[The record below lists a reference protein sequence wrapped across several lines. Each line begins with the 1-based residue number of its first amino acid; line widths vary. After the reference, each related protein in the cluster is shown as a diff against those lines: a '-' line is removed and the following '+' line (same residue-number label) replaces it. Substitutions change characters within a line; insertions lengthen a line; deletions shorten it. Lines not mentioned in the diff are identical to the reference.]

1 LNCIPLKNFS
11 FSPKAEIE
19 QPIILKGASYPMRGF
34 KIKFSFSTIIYL
46 LMLTACNNTA
56 SLQEKQSN
64 QKEGNSS
71 SRSTTFE
78 QVISLKGVIQDF
90 KSGSSFIISN
100 RLIDASQ
107 AELDPPSLQLANG
120 IGVLIEG
127 ATVDGKVE
135 ASRVTKTQTNS
146 PIGGGLSPAAVID
159 ASPVQGVAPLA
170 VSFDA
175 SGSTGDGGIAAYN
188 WSFGDGE
195 QATGITTDHSY
206 MSPGKYVV
214 SLTIKDSAG
223 NKGSTSIPV
232 EALVNRSPSQPNE
245 NTPINTVMRV
255 GENFGFLAS
264 DQPDNSPFIN
274 NVDFSAAWSNG
285 KSGYLVNTNVWKP
298 EFLSDIS
305 NYSVLRFL
313 NWTATNG
320 NHIKNWSDVLLP
332 VDSQNNNIQG
342 FTPNPGSLYRVM
354 AYEWQIDLCNRIGA
368 DMWITVP
375 AHTDVSSDDYWGKLA
390 RVIRDNL
397 DPSLKVYIEYSNEIW
412 NFAFEQRDYINRQA
426 QVAGISGD
434 DNTRVWKYTV
444 KASAD
449 LWQVFINEFG
459 GRNRL
464 KLVLPGQSANPYMAE
479 AHYQNLNDA
488 SLNPNGLRPDVY
500 AIAPYVGHEINS
512 SGSNVFAQLRKELK
526 SVTRPQLERHRELAD
541 ANKIELV
548 TYEGGQHVYKG
559 GRVAS
564 INRDP
569 KMYAF
574 YKDYLTML
582 SEYVPLT
589 MNFMYS
595 GHYSDQYGNAWGS
608 KEFIMQPIDKAHKY
622 RAIQDWI
629 KESRP

>member
-1 LNCIPLKNFS
+1 M
-11 FSPKAEIE
+11 
-19 QPIILKGASYPMRGF
+19 LKGASYPMRGL
-34 KIKFSFSTIIYL
+34 KIKFLFAIVTYL
-46 LMLTACNNTA
+46 LTLTACNNTA
-56 SLQEKQSN
+56 SLQEEQSS
-64 QKEGNSS
+64 QRESDPSS
-71 SRSTTFE
+71 KTTTFK
-78 QVISLKGVIQDF
+78 QIVSFRGIIQDF
-90 KSGSSFIISN
+90 KSESNFIINN

-107 AELDPPSLQLANG
+107 SELEPFSLQLTNG
-120 IGVLIEG
+120 IEVLIEG
-127 ATVDGKVE
+127 VVVGGVVE
-135 ASRVTKTQTNS
+135 ASLVIEAETIPSTQINS
-146 PIGGGLSPAAVID
+146 PIGGSTSPVAIIN
-159 ASPVQGVAPLA
+159 ASPTQGIAPLA

-175 SGSTGDGGIAAYN
+175 SASTAEGDIAAYTWN
-188 WSFGDGE
+188 FGDGE
-195 QATGITTDHSY
+195 QAKGITSEHSY
-206 MSPGKYVV
+206 MSPGKYVA
-214 SLTIKDSAG
+214 SLTIKDAAG
-223 NKGSTSIPV
+223 NKSSASIRV
-232 EALVNRSPSQPNE
+232 DALLNRSSSQPN
-245 NTPINTVMRV
+245 TSTDTVMRV

-274 NVDFSAAWSNG
+274 NVDFSAAWNSG

-320 NHIKNWSDVLLP
+320 NHIKNWSDVLSP
-332 VDSQNNNIQG
+332 TDPQNNNIQG

-354 AYEWQIDLCNRIGA
+354 AYEWQIDLCNRVGA

-375 AHTDVSSDDYWGKLA
+375 AHTDMSSDGYWSKLA

-397 DPSLKVYIEYSNEIW
+397 APSLKVYIEYSNEIW
-412 NFAFEQRDYINRQA
+412 NFAFEQRDYVNRQA
-426 QVAGISGD
+426 QAAGVSGD

-449 LWQVFINEFG
+449 LWQVFINEFS
-459 GRNRL
+459 GRDRL

-479 AHYQNLNDA
+479 AHYQNLSNA

-500 AIAPYVGHEINS
+500 AIAPYVGHEVNS
-512 SGSNVFAQLRKELK
+512 SGSDIFNQLRKELE
-526 SVTRPQLERHRELAD
+526 SITRPQLKRHRELAD

-548 TYEGGQHVYKG
+548 TYEAGQHVFKG

-564 INRDP
+564 VNRDP
-569 KMYAF
+569 KMYKF

-608 KEFIMQPIDKAHKY
+608 KEFIGQPLDQAHKY

-629 KESRP
+629 KDSRP